1 MEFARQTKPAGG
13 GVIQI
18 RNTHLPAFLRRRRP
32 GTRPERPLLQ
42 SRPLLGYVGKRF
54 FGFIGA
60 VEFPLLSLQE
70 NYMADLFRLSACEA
84 AARIREGKLTSE
96 ALVRTCLERIDAR
109 ETQVKAW
116 VHLDRD
122 FALAQAR
129 ECDRSASRGPIH
141 GVPFA
146 AKDIMD
152 TADLPTEYG
161 SPIYKGN
168 RPAADAACV
177 ALSRAAGGVLLGK
190 TVTTEF
196 ASRFPWGKTTN
207 PHNPQHTPGGSSS
220 GSAAAVA
227 DFMVPLGFGTQTVG
241 SVIRPAA
248 FCGCVGY
255 KPSFGEVSTQGV
267 KQNTA
272 SFDTVGLFAR
282 AVEDLALF
290 RAAVTG
296 FAAKPL
302 AAVPV
307 NALKIGVCR
316 TMFWDRA
323 EEYTKT
329 LLEEAAGAL
338 AKAGA
343 KVFDFALGKPFEH
356 FEAMGRRINDYE
368 FSRGLTW
375 ERRHHWNL
383 LSEFQRDKLTG
394 WLSVSYDQYREAEA
408 ALEQCRKDFAGAI
421 EDIDLLLTPSAP
433 GEAPAGLSST
443 GDTSFNIL
451 STWTYAP
458 CVTLPV
464 FSGPSGLPVGIQL
477 IGHRNQDHRLLE
489 GAEAVYRVF
498 SKST

>member
-1 MEFARQTKPAGG
+1 
-13 GVIQI
+13 
-18 RNTHLPAFLRRRRP
+18 
-32 GTRPERPLLQ
+32 
-42 SRPLLGYVGKRF
+42 
-54 FGFIGA
+54 
-60 VEFPLLSLQE
+60 
-70 NYMADLFRLSACEA
+70 MADLSQLSASEA
-84 AARIREGKLTSE
+84 ASRIREGKLKSE
-96 ALVRTCLERIDAR
+96 ALVRSCLERIDAR
-109 ETQVKAW
+109 ESQVKAW

-141 GVPFA
+141 GIPFA

-196 ASRFPWGKTTN
+196 ASRFPLGNTTN

-227 DFMVPLGFGTQTVG
+227 DFMVPLAFGTQTVG

-248 FCGCVGY
+248 FCGCIGY
-255 KPSFGEVSTQGV
+255 KPSYGEVSTQGV

-282 AVEDLALF
+282 AVEDIALF

-302 AAVPV
+302 AAVSV
-307 NALKIGVCR
+307 NDLKIGFCR
-316 TMFWDRA
+316 SMFWDRA

-329 LLEEAAGAL
+329 FLEEAASAL

-343 KVFDFALGKPFEH
+343 KVSDVDLGKPFEQ

-368 FSRGLTW
+368 FSRALSW
-375 ERRHHWNL
+375 ERSHHWNL
-383 LSEFQRDKLTG
+383 LSEFQRDKLAG
-394 WLSVSYDQYREAEA
+394 WLNISYEQYREAEA
-408 ALEQCRKDFAGAI
+408 LLARCRGHLADAMK
-421 EDIDLLLTPSAP
+421 DIDLLLTPSAL
-433 GEAPAGLSST
+433 GEAPAGLTST

-451 STWTYAP
+451 PTWTYTP

-464 FSGPSGLPVGIQL
+464 FTGPSGLPIGIQL
-477 IGHRNQDHRLLE
+477 IGHRNHDHRLLE
-489 GAEAVYRVF
+489 GAQAVYRLF
-498 SKST
+498 SAST

>member
-1 MEFARQTKPAGG
+1 
-13 GVIQI
+13 
-18 RNTHLPAFLRRRRP
+18 
-32 GTRPERPLLQ
+32 
-42 SRPLLGYVGKRF
+42 
-54 FGFIGA
+54 
-60 VEFPLLSLQE
+60 
-70 NYMADLFRLSACEA
+70 MADLFRLSASETA
-84 AARIREGKLTSE
+84 AKIREGKLTSE
-96 ALVRTCLERIDAR
+96 ALVRSCLERIDAR
-109 ETQVKAW
+109 EPQVKAW

-129 ECDRSASRGPIH
+129 ECDKSAKRGPLH

-152 TADLPTEYG
+152 TADLPAEYG

-168 RPAADAACV
+168 RPTADAACV

-196 ASRFPWGKTTN
+196 ASRIPLGETMN

-227 DFMVPLGFGTQTVG
+227 DFMVPLAFGTQTVG

-248 FCGCVGY
+248 FCGCIGY

-290 RAAVTG
+290 RAALTG

-302 AAVPV
+302 AAVSV
-307 NALKIGVCR
+307 NQLTIGFCR
-316 TMFWDRA
+316 SMFWDRA
-323 EEYTKT
+323 KEYTKKF
-329 LLEEAAGAL
+329 LEDAASAL

-343 KVFDFALGKPFEH
+343 KVLDVELGKPFDQ
-356 FEAMGRRINDYE
+356 FEPMGRRINDYE

-375 ERRHHWNL
+375 ERQHHWEL
-383 LSEFQRDKLTG
+383 LSEFTRDKLAK
-394 WLSVSYDQYREAEA
+394 WLDVSYEQYREAEA
-408 ALEQCRKDFAGAI
+408 VLAQCRGHLADAMKEF
-421 EDIDLLLTPSAP
+421 DLLLTPSAL
-433 GEAPAGLSST
+433 GEAPAGLAST

-451 STWTYAP
+451 STWTYTP

-464 FSGPSGLPVGIQL
+464 FTGPSGLPIGIQL

-489 GAEAVYRVF
+489 GAQAVYRMF
-498 SKST
+498 SRST

>member
-1 MEFARQTKPAGG
+1 MFPNVSDST
-13 GVIQI
+13 
-18 RNTHLPAFLRRRRP
+18 
-32 GTRPERPLLQ
+32 
-42 SRPLLGYVGKRF
+42 VG
-54 FGFIGA
+54 
-60 VEFPLLSLQE
+60 LNSSLQPLKE
-70 NYMADLFRLSACEA
+70 NHMADLFRLSASEA
-84 AARIREGKLTSE
+84 GARIREGKLTSE
-96 ALVRTCLERIDAR
+96 ALVRSCLERIHSR
-109 ETQVKAW
+109 ESQVKAW
-116 VHLDRD
+116 VHLDDD

-141 GVPFA
+141 GIPFA

-196 ASRFPWGKTTN
+196 ASRFPLGQTTN
-207 PHNPQHTPGGSSS
+207 PHNPLHTPGGSSS

-227 DFMVPLGFGTQTVG
+227 DFMVPLAFGTQTVG

-248 FCGCVGY
+248 FCGCIGY
-255 KPSFGEVSTQGV
+255 KPSYGEVSTQGV

-296 FAAKPL
+296 FAPKPL
-302 AAVPV
+302 AAISI
-307 NALKIGVCR
+307 NELKIGFCR

-323 EEYTKT
+323 EQYTKT

-343 KVFDFALGKPFEH
+343 KVSDFDLGKPFEQ

-375 ERRHHWNL
+375 ERNHHWNL
-383 LSEFQRDKLTG
+383 LSEFQRDKLAG
-394 WLSVSYDQYREAEA
+394 WLNVSYEQYREAEA
-408 ALEQCRKDFAGAI
+408 VLGQCRGHLADAMKN
-421 EDIDLLLTPSAP
+421 IDLLLTPSAL
-433 GEAPAGLSST
+433 GEAPAGLTST

-451 STWTYAP
+451 STWTYTP

-464 FSGPSGLPVGIQL
+464 FTGPAGLPVGIQL

-489 GAEAVYRVF
+489 GAQAVYRVF

>member
-1 MEFARQTKPAGG
+1 
-13 GVIQI
+13 
-18 RNTHLPAFLRRRRP
+18 
-32 GTRPERPLLQ
+32 
-42 SRPLLGYVGKRF
+42 
-54 FGFIGA
+54 
-60 VEFPLLSLQE
+60 
-70 NYMADLFRLSACEA
+70 MADLFRLSASEA

-96 ALVRTCLERIDAR
+96 ALVRSCLERIDAR
-109 ETQVKAW
+109 ESQVKAW

-129 ECDRSASRGPIH
+129 ECDRSASRGPLH

-168 RPAADAACV
+168 RPRADAACV

-196 ASRFPWGKTTN
+196 ASRVPLGNTTN

-220 GSAAAVA
+220 GSAAAVG
-227 DFMVPLGFGTQTVG
+227 DFMVPLAFGTQTVG

-248 FCGCVGY
+248 FCGCIGY
-255 KPSFGEVSTQGV
+255 KPSYSEVSTQGV

-290 RAAVTG
+290 RAALTG
-296 FAAKPL
+296 FAVKPL
-302 AAVPV
+302 AAVQV
-307 NALKIGVCR
+307 NQLKIGFCR

-323 EEYTKT
+323 EAYTKT
-329 LLEEAAGAL
+329 LLEEAASAL
-338 AKAGA
+338 ARAGA
-343 KVFDFALGKPFEH
+343 NVADFELGEPFTN

-368 FSRGLTW
+368 FCRALTW
-375 ERRHHWNL
+375 ERQHHWEL
-383 LSEFQRDKLTG
+383 LSEFQRKKLSA
-394 WLSVSYDQYREAEA
+394 WLNISYEQFREAEA
-408 ALEQCRKDFAGAI
+408 FLAERRRQLADAMA
-421 EDIDLLLTPSAP
+421 DLDLLLTPSAP
-433 GEAPAGLSST
+433 GEAPAGLGST

-451 STWTYAP
+451 ATWTYTP

-464 FSGPSGLPVGIQL
+464 FAGPSGLPVGIQL
-477 IGHRNQDHRLLE
+477 IGQRNQDHRLLE
-489 GAEAVYRVF
+489 GAEAIYRML

>member
-1 MEFARQTKPAGG
+1 
-13 GVIQI
+13 
-18 RNTHLPAFLRRRRP
+18 
-32 GTRPERPLLQ
+32 
-42 SRPLLGYVGKRF
+42 
-54 FGFIGA
+54 
-60 VEFPLLSLQE
+60 
-70 NYMADLFRLSACEA
+70 MADLFRLSASEA
-84 AARIREGKLTSE
+84 AAGIRDGKLTSE
-96 ALVRTCLERIDAR
+96 ALVRSCLDRIDSR
-109 ETQVKAW
+109 ESEIKAW

-129 ECDRSASRGPIH
+129 ECDRRGSRGPIH

-168 RPAADAACV
+168 RPTADAACV

-196 ASRFPWGKTTN
+196 ASRSPLGNTTN
-207 PHNPQHTPGGSSS
+207 PHNPAHTPGGSSS
-220 GSAAAVA
+220 GSAAAVG
-227 DFMVPLGFGTQTVG
+227 DSMVPLAFGTQTVG

-296 FAAKPL
+296 FAPKPL
-302 AAVPV
+302 AAIPV
-307 NALKIGVCR
+307 NELKIGFCR
-316 TMFWDRA
+316 SMFWDRA
-323 EEYTKT
+323 EDYTKT
-329 LLEEAAGAL
+329 LLEGAASTL

-343 KVFDFALGKPFEH
+343 KVADFALGKPFEQ

-368 FSRGLTW
+368 FCRGLTW
-375 ERRHHWNL
+375 ERMNHWNL
-383 LSEFQRDKLTG
+383 LSEFQRDKLAG
-394 WLSVSYDQYREAEA
+394 WLNVSYDQYREAEA
-408 ALEQCRKDFAGAI
+408 VLDQCRGHLADAMK
-421 EDIDLLLTPSAP
+421 DIDLMLTPSAL
-433 GEAPAGLSST
+433 GEAPAGLTST

-451 STWTYAP
+451 STWTYTP

-464 FSGPSGLPVGIQL
+464 FSGPTGLPVGIQL

-489 GAEAVYRVF
+489 GAQAVYRVF

>member
-1 MEFARQTKPAGG
+1 
-13 GVIQI
+13 
-18 RNTHLPAFLRRRRP
+18 
-32 GTRPERPLLQ
+32 
-42 SRPLLGYVGKRF
+42 
-54 FGFIGA
+54 
-60 VEFPLLSLQE
+60 
-70 NYMADLFRLSACEA
+70 
-84 AARIREGKLTSE
+84 
-96 ALVRTCLERIDAR
+96 
-109 ETQVKAW
+109 
-116 VHLDRD
+116 
-122 FALAQAR
+122 
-129 ECDRSASRGPIH
+129 
-141 GVPFA
+141 
-146 AKDIMD
+146 MD

-168 RPAADAACV
+168 RPVADAACV

-196 ASRFPWGKTTN
+196 ASRFPLGKTTN

-227 DFMVPLGFGTQTVG
+227 DFMVPLAFGTQTVG

-248 FCGCVGY
+248 FCGCIGY
-255 KPSFGEVSTQGV
+255 KPSYGEVSTQGV

-282 AVEDLALF
+282 SVEDLALF
-290 RAAVTG
+290 RGAVTG
-296 FAAKPL
+296 FGPKALANIPL
-302 AAVPV
+302 
-307 NALKIGVCR
+307 NQLKIGLCR

-329 LLEEAAGAL
+329 FLEEAARAL

-343 KVFDFALGKPFEH
+343 KVSDLDPGEPFEH

-368 FSRGLTW
+368 FSRALTW
-375 ERRHHWNL
+375 ERNRHWNL
-383 LSEFQRDKLTG
+383 LSEFQRDKLAG
-394 WLSVSYDQYREAEA
+394 WLNISYEQYREAEA
-408 ALEQCRKDFAGAI
+408 VLGQCRGQLADAMK
-421 EDIDLLLTPSAP
+421 DIDLLLTPSAL
-433 GEAPAGLSST
+433 GEAPVGLTST

-451 STWTYAP
+451 STWTYTP

-489 GAEAVYRVF
+489 GAQAVYRMF

>member
-1 MEFARQTKPAGG
+1 
-13 GVIQI
+13 
-18 RNTHLPAFLRRRRP
+18 
-32 GTRPERPLLQ
+32 
-42 SRPLLGYVGKRF
+42 
-54 FGFIGA
+54 
-60 VEFPLLSLQE
+60 
-70 NYMADLFRLSACEA
+70 MADLFRLSASDA
-84 AARIREGKLTSE
+84 AALIGEGKLTSE
-96 ALVRTCLERIDAR
+96 ALVRSCLERIDAR
-109 ETQVKAW
+109 ESQVKAW

-129 ECDRSASRGPIH
+129 ECDKSASRGPLH
-141 GVPFA
+141 GIPFA

-161 SPIYKGN
+161 SPIYQGN
-168 RPAADAACV
+168 RPTADAACV

-196 ASRFPWGKTTN
+196 ASRVPLGNTTN

-220 GSAAAVA
+220 GSAAAVG
-227 DFMVPLGFGTQTVG
+227 DSMVPLAFGTQTVG

-255 KPSFGEVSTQGV
+255 KPSYGEVSTQGV

-290 RAAVTG
+290 RAALTG

-302 AAVPV
+302 AAIPV
-307 NALKIGVCR
+307 NQLKIGFCR

-323 EEYTKT
+323 EAYTKN
-329 LLEEAAGAL
+329 LLEDAARAL
-338 AKAGA
+338 ARAGA
-343 KVFDFALGKPFEH
+343 KVADFDLGEPFKN
-356 FEAMGRRINDYE
+356 FEAIGRRINDYE
-368 FSRGLTW
+368 FCRALAW
-375 ERRHHWNL
+375 ERNHHWSL
-383 LSEFQRDKLTG
+383 LSEFQRNKLTA
-394 WLSVSYDQYREAEA
+394 WLNISYEQYREAEA
-408 ALEQCRKDFAGAI
+408 VLNRCRGHLAEAMT
-421 EDIDLLLTPSAP
+421 DIDLLLTPSAP
-433 GEAPAGLSST
+433 GEAPLGLAST

-451 STWTYAP
+451 STWTYTP

-464 FSGPSGLPVGIQL
+464 FSGPTGLPIGIQL

-489 GAEAVYRVF
+489 GTQAVSHVF
-498 SKST
+498 SKTT

>member
-1 MEFARQTKPAGG
+1 
-13 GVIQI
+13 
-18 RNTHLPAFLRRRRP
+18 
-32 GTRPERPLLQ
+32 
-42 SRPLLGYVGKRF
+42 
-54 FGFIGA
+54 
-60 VEFPLLSLQE
+60 
-70 NYMADLFRLSACEA
+70 MADLFRLSASEA
-84 AARIREGKLTSE
+84 AARIHEGKLTSE
-96 ALVRTCLERIDAR
+96 ALVRSCLERIDAR
-109 ETQVKAW
+109 ESQVKAW

-122 FALAQAR
+122 FTLAQAR
-129 ECDRSASRGPIH
+129 ECDRSASRGPLH

-168 RPAADAACV
+168 RPRADAACV

-196 ASRFPWGKTTN
+196 ASRVPLGNTTN

-220 GSAAAVA
+220 GSAAAVG
-227 DFMVPLGFGTQTVG
+227 DFMVPLAFGTQTVG

-248 FCGCVGY
+248 FCGCIGY
-255 KPSFGEVSTQGV
+255 KPSYSEVSTQGV

-290 RAAVTG
+290 RAALTG
-296 FAAKPL
+296 FAVKPL
-302 AAVPV
+302 AAVQV
-307 NALKIGVCR
+307 NQLKIGFCR

-323 EEYTKT
+323 EAYTKT
-329 LLEEAAGAL
+329 LLEEAASAL
-338 AKAGA
+338 ARAGA
-343 KVFDFALGKPFEH
+343 KVADFELGEPFTN

-368 FSRGLTW
+368 FCRALTW
-375 ERRHHWNL
+375 ERQHHWEL
-383 LSEFQRDKLTG
+383 LSEFQRKKLSA
-394 WLSVSYDQYREAEA
+394 WLNISYEQYREAEA
-408 ALEQCRKDFAGAI
+408 FLAERRRQLADAMA
-421 EDIDLLLTPSAP
+421 DLDLLLTPSAP
-433 GEAPAGLSST
+433 GEAPAGLGST

-451 STWTYAP
+451 ATWTYTP

-464 FSGPSGLPVGIQL
+464 FAGPSGLPVGIQL
-477 IGHRNQDHRLLE
+477 IGQRNQDHRLLE
-489 GAEAVYRVF
+489 GAQAIYRML

>member
-1 MEFARQTKPAGG
+1 
-13 GVIQI
+13 
-18 RNTHLPAFLRRRRP
+18 
-32 GTRPERPLLQ
+32 
-42 SRPLLGYVGKRF
+42 
-54 FGFIGA
+54 
-60 VEFPLLSLQE
+60 
-70 NYMADLFRLSACEA
+70 MADLFRLSASEA
-84 AARIREGKLTSE
+84 AARIREGKHTSE
-96 ALVRTCLERIDAR
+96 ALIRSCLERINSR
-109 ETQVKAW
+109 ESKVKAW

-129 ECDRSASRGPIH
+129 ECDRSASGGPIH
-141 GVPFA
+141 GIPFA

-168 RPAADAACV
+168 RPKADAACV
-177 ALSRAAGGVLLGK
+177 ALSRTAGGVLLGK

-196 ASRFPWGKTTN
+196 ASRIPLGKTTN
-207 PHNPQHTPGGSSS
+207 PHNTRHTPGGSSS

-227 DFMVPLGFGTQTVG
+227 DFMVPLAFGTQTVG

-272 SFDTVGLFAR
+272 SFDTVGLFTR
-282 AVEDLALF
+282 AIEDVALL

-302 AAVPV
+302 AAVSV
-307 NALKIGVCR
+307 NELKIGFCR

-323 EEYTKT
+323 EAYTKAF
-329 LLEEAAGAL
+329 LEEAASTL
-338 AKAGA
+338 ARAGA
-343 KVFDFALGKPFEH
+343 KVADVDLGKPFEQ

-368 FSRGLTW
+368 FSRSLTW
-375 ERRHHWNL
+375 ERIHHWNL
-383 LSEFQRDKLTG
+383 LSEFQRDKLAG
-394 WLSVSYDQYREAEA
+394 WLNVSYEQYREAEA
-408 ALEQCRKDFAGAI
+408 VLEQCRRDLADVMK
-421 EDIDLLLTPSAP
+421 DIDLLLTPSAP
-433 GEAPAGLSST
+433 GEAPAGLTST

-451 STWTYAP
+451 PTWTYTP
-458 CVTLPV
+458 CITLPV
-464 FSGPSGLPVGIQL
+464 FTGPSGLPVGIQL

-489 GAEAVYRVF
+489 GAQAVYRVL
-498 SKST
+498 SK

>member
-1 MEFARQTKPAGG
+1 
-13 GVIQI
+13 
-18 RNTHLPAFLRRRRP
+18 
-32 GTRPERPLLQ
+32 
-42 SRPLLGYVGKRF
+42 
-54 FGFIGA
+54 
-60 VEFPLLSLQE
+60 
-70 NYMADLFRLSACEA
+70 MADLFRLSASEA

-96 ALVRTCLERIDAR
+96 AFARSCLERIDAR
-109 ETQVKAW
+109 ESQVKAW

-129 ECDRSASRGPIH
+129 ECDRSASRGPLH

-168 RPAADAACV
+168 RPRADAACV

-196 ASRFPWGKTTN
+196 ASRVPLGNTTN

-220 GSAAAVA
+220 GSAAAVG
-227 DFMVPLGFGTQTVG
+227 DFMVPLAFGTQTVG

-248 FCGCVGY
+248 FCGCIGY
-255 KPSFGEVSTQGV
+255 KPSYSEVSTQGV

-290 RAAVTG
+290 RAALTG
-296 FAAKPL
+296 FAVKPL
-302 AAVPV
+302 AAVQV
-307 NALKIGVCR
+307 NQLKIGFCR

-323 EEYTKT
+323 EAYTKT
-329 LLEEAAGAL
+329 LLEEAASAL
-338 AKAGA
+338 ARAGA
-343 KVFDFALGKPFEH
+343 KVADFELGEPFTN

-368 FSRGLTW
+368 FCRALTW
-375 ERRHHWNL
+375 ERQHHWEL
-383 LSEFQRDKLTG
+383 LSEFQRKKLSA
-394 WLSVSYDQYREAEA
+394 WLNISYEQYREAEA
-408 ALEQCRKDFAGAI
+408 FLAERRRQLADAMA
-421 EDIDLLLTPSAP
+421 DLDLLLTPSAP
-433 GEAPAGLSST
+433 GEAPAGLGST

-451 STWTYAP
+451 ATWTYTP

-464 FSGPSGLPVGIQL
+464 FAGPSGLPVGIQL
-477 IGHRNQDHRLLE
+477 IGQRNQDHRLLE
-489 GAEAVYRVF
+489 GAQAIYRML

>member
-1 MEFARQTKPAGG
+1 MT
-13 GVIQI
+13 
-18 RNTHLPAFLRRRRP
+18 
-32 GTRPERPLLQ
+32 
-42 SRPLLGYVGKRF
+42 
-54 FGFIGA
+54 
-60 VEFPLLSLQE
+60 
-70 NYMADLFRLSACEA
+70 DLFRLSATEA
-84 AARIREGKLTSE
+84 AARIRDGKLTSE
-96 ALVRTCLERIDAR
+96 ALVTSCLERIESR
-109 ETQVKAW
+109 ESQVKAW

-129 ECDRSASRGPIH
+129 EFDRSANRGPLH

-168 RPAADAACV
+168 RPKADAACV

-196 ASRFPWGKTTN
+196 ASRTPLGATTN

-227 DFMVPLGFGTQTVG
+227 DCMVPLAFGTQTVG

-255 KPSFGEVSTQGV
+255 KPSFGEVSTQGI

-282 AVEDLALF
+282 EVEDLVIF
-290 RAAVTG
+290 RAALTG
-296 FAAKPL
+296 FAPKPL
-302 AAVPV
+302 SAVRV
-307 NALKIGVCR
+307 SDLKIGFCR

-323 EEYTKT
+323 EPYTKKF
-329 LLEEAAGAL
+329 LEDAASAV

-343 KVFDFALGKPFEH
+343 KVSDFDLGEPFQQ
-356 FEAMGRRINDYE
+356 FEIMGRRITDYE

-375 ERRHHWNL
+375 ERQHHWDL
-383 LSEFQRDKLTG
+383 LSEFQREKFAGFLNI
-394 WLSVSYDQYREAEA
+394 SYEQYREAEA
-408 ALEQCRKDFAGAI
+408 ALARCRRDLSEAMK
-421 EDIDLLLTPSAP
+421 DIDLLLTPSAP
-433 GEAPAGLSST
+433 GEAPAGLAST

-451 STWTYAP
+451 STWTYTP

-464 FSGPSGLPVGIQL
+464 LTGPSGLPVGIQL
-477 IGHRNQDHRLLE
+477 IGHRKQDHRMLE
-489 GAEAVYRVF
+489 GARAVLRVF
-498 SKST
+498 LK

>member
-1 MEFARQTKPAGG
+1 
-13 GVIQI
+13 
-18 RNTHLPAFLRRRRP
+18 
-32 GTRPERPLLQ
+32 
-42 SRPLLGYVGKRF
+42 
-54 FGFIGA
+54 
-60 VEFPLLSLQE
+60 
-70 NYMADLFRLSACEA
+70 MADLFQLSASEA
-84 AARIREGKLTSE
+84 AAGIRDGKVTSE
-96 ALVRTCLERIDAR
+96 ALVSSCLERIDSR
-109 ETQVKAW
+109 QSQVKAW

-129 ECDRSASRGPIH
+129 ECDRRAARGPIH

-196 ASRFPWGKTTN
+196 ASRAPLGNTTN
-207 PHNPQHTPGGSSS
+207 PHNPAHTPGGSSS

-227 DFMVPLGFGTQTVG
+227 AFMVPLAFGTQTVG

-255 KPSFGEVSTQGV
+255 KPSYGEVSTQGV
-267 KQNTA
+267 KQNTV

-302 AAVPV
+302 AAVGV
-307 NALKIGVCR
+307 NELKIGFCR
-316 TMFWDRA
+316 TPFWDRA
-323 EEYTKT
+323 AEYTKRF
-329 LLEEAAGAL
+329 LEESASAL

-343 KVFDFALGKPFEH
+343 KLADFALGEPFEQ
-356 FEAMGRRINDYE
+356 FETMGRRINDYE

-375 ERRHHWNL
+375 ERNHHWNL
-383 LSEFQRDKLTG
+383 LSELQRDKLG
-394 WLSVSYDQYREAEA
+394 AWLNISYEQYREAEA
-408 ALEQCRKDFAGAI
+408 VLERCRGHLADAMK
-421 EDIDLLLTPSAP
+421 DIDLLLTPSAL

-451 STWTYAP
+451 PTWTYTP
-458 CVTLPV
+458 CITLPV
-464 FSGPSGLPVGIQL
+464 FSGPTGLPVGIQL
-477 IGHRNQDHRLLE
+477 IGQRNQDHRMLE
-489 GAEAVYRVF
+489 GAQAVWRVL
-498 SKST
+498 SK

>member
-1 MEFARQTKPAGG
+1 M
-13 GVIQI
+13 
-18 RNTHLPAFLRRRRP
+18 
-32 GTRPERPLLQ
+32 
-42 SRPLLGYVGKRF
+42 S
-54 FGFIGA
+54 
-60 VEFPLLSLQE
+60 
-70 NYMADLFRLSACEA
+70 DLFRLSASEA
-84 AARIREGKLTSE
+84 AARIRAGNLTSE
-96 ALVRTCLERIDAR
+96 ALVRSCLERIDSR
-109 ETQVKAW
+109 EPQVNAW

-122 FALAQAR
+122 FALRQAR
-129 ECDRSASRGPIH
+129 ECDRSGNRGAIH
-141 GVPFA
+141 GIPFA

-168 RPAADAACV
+168 RPASDAACV

-196 ASRFPWGKTTN
+196 ASRVPLGRTTN

-227 DFMVPLGFGTQTVG
+227 DLMVPLAFGTQTVG

-248 FCGCVGY
+248 FCGCIGY
-255 KPSFGEVSTQGV
+255 KPSYGEVSTMGV

-272 SFDTVGLFAR
+272 SFDTVGLFVR
-282 AVEDLALF
+282 AVEDLPLF

-296 FAAKPL
+296 FAPKPL
-302 AAVPV
+302 AAIPI
-307 NALKIGVCR
+307 NELKIGFCR

-323 EEYTKT
+323 ESYTKN
-329 LLEEAAGAL
+329 LLEEAASRL

-343 KVFDFALGKPFEH
+343 KVSDFDLGGPFKD

-368 FSRGLTW
+368 FSRALTW
-375 ERRHHWNL
+375 ERNHHWEL
-383 LSEFQRDKLTG
+383 LSEFQRGKLAS
-394 WLSVSYDQYREAEA
+394 WLNVSYEQYREAEA
-408 ALEQCRKDFAGAI
+408 VLGQCRRYLAEAVK
-421 EDIDLLLTPSAP
+421 DIDLLLTPSAL
-433 GEAPAGLSST
+433 GEAPVGLAST

-451 STWTYAP
+451 STWTYTP

-464 FSGPSGLPVGIQL
+464 FTAPSGLPVGIQL
-477 IGHRNQDHRLLE
+477 IGHRNQDHRLFE
-489 GAEAVYRVF
+489 GTQAVYRVF

>member
-1 MEFARQTKPAGG
+1 
-13 GVIQI
+13 
-18 RNTHLPAFLRRRRP
+18 
-32 GTRPERPLLQ
+32 
-42 SRPLLGYVGKRF
+42 
-54 FGFIGA
+54 
-60 VEFPLLSLQE
+60 
-70 NYMADLFRLSACEA
+70 MADLFRLSASEA

-96 ALVRTCLERIDAR
+96 ALVRSCFERIHAR
-109 ETQVKAW
+109 ESQVKAW

-196 ASRFPWGKTTN
+196 ASRFPLGNTTN

-220 GSAAAVA
+220 GSAAAVG
-227 DFMVPLGFGTQTVG
+227 DFMVPLAFGTQTVG

-248 FCGCVGY
+248 FCGCIGY
-255 KPSFGEVSTQGV
+255 KPSYGEVSTQGV

-302 AAVPV
+302 AAIPI
-307 NALKIGVCR
+307 NELKIGFCR
-316 TMFWDRA
+316 TCSGTVRRSTRKLFSKRPQARWRRP
-323 EEYTKT
+323 ERKSPISISESR
-329 LLEEAAGAL
+329 LNSSRPWAGASMITSSL
-338 AKAGA
+338 
-343 KVFDFALGKPFEH
+343 VAL
-356 FEAMGRRINDYE
+356 
-368 FSRGLTW
+368 
-375 ERRHHWNL
+375 
-383 LSEFQRDKLTG
+383 
-394 WLSVSYDQYREAEA
+394 
-408 ALEQCRKDFAGAI
+408 
-421 EDIDLLLTPSAP
+421 P
-433 GEAPAGLSST
+433 G
-443 GDTSFNIL
+443 N
-451 STWTYAP
+451 
-458 CVTLPV
+458 
-464 FSGPSGLPVGIQL
+464 GII
-477 IGHRNQDHRLLE
+477 IGI
-489 GAEAVYRVF
+489 F
-498 SKST
+498 

>member
-1 MEFARQTKPAGG
+1 
-13 GVIQI
+13 
-18 RNTHLPAFLRRRRP
+18 
-32 GTRPERPLLQ
+32 
-42 SRPLLGYVGKRF
+42 
-54 FGFIGA
+54 
-60 VEFPLLSLQE
+60 
-70 NYMADLFRLSACEA
+70 MADLFRLSASEA

-96 ALVRTCLERIDAR
+96 ALVRSCLERIDAR
-109 ETQVKAW
+109 ESQVKAW

-129 ECDRSASRGPIH
+129 ECDRSASRGPLH

-168 RPAADAACV
+168 RPRADAACV

-196 ASRFPWGKTTN
+196 ASRVPLGNTTN

-220 GSAAAVA
+220 GSAAAVG
-227 DFMVPLGFGTQTVG
+227 DFMVPLAFGTQTVG

-248 FCGCVGY
+248 FCGCIGY
-255 KPSFGEVSTQGV
+255 KPSYSEVSTQGV

-290 RAAVTG
+290 RAALTG
-296 FAAKPL
+296 FAVKPL
-302 AAVPV
+302 AAVQV
-307 NALKIGVCR
+307 NQLKIGFCR

-323 EEYTKT
+323 EAYTKT
-329 LLEEAAGAL
+329 LLEEAASAL
-338 AKAGA
+338 ARAGA
-343 KVFDFALGKPFEH
+343 NVADFELGEPFTN

-368 FSRGLTW
+368 FCRALTW
-375 ERRHHWNL
+375 ERQHHWEL
-383 LSEFQRDKLTG
+383 LSEFQRKKLSA
-394 WLSVSYDQYREAEA
+394 WLNISYEQYREAEA
-408 ALEQCRKDFAGAI
+408 FLAERRRQLADAMA
-421 EDIDLLLTPSAP
+421 DLDLLLTPSAP
-433 GEAPAGLSST
+433 GEAPAGLGST

-451 STWTYAP
+451 ATWTYTP

-464 FSGPSGLPVGIQL
+464 FAGPSGLPVGIQL
-477 IGHRNQDHRLLE
+477 IGQRNQDHRLLE
-489 GAEAVYRVF
+489 GAQAIYRML